1 MASKVTLI
9 IIGIL
14 VLAMGVLGAF
24 PTIAAAIPVVT
35 LGTEPLWYAIVKIAL
50 GLIAIIVGAAAK
62 R

>member
-14 VLAMGVLGAF
+14 VLAIGVLGAF
-24 PTIAAAIPVVT
+24 PALAAVIPVT

-50 GLIAIIVGAAAK
+50 GLIAIIVGIATK

>member
-24 PTIAAAIPVVT
+24 PSLAAAIPGVT
-35 LGTEPLWYAIVKIAL
+35 LGTEPLWYATVKMVL
-50 GLIAIIVGAAAK
+50 GLIAIVVGVASK

>member
-14 VLAMGVLGAF
+14 VLAIGVLGAF
-24 PTIAAAIPVVT
+24 PTLAAVIPVT

>member
-14 VLAMGVLGAF
+14 VLAIGVLGAF
-24 PTIAAAIPVVT
+24 PTLAAAIPVA

-50 GLIAIIVGAAAK
+50 GLIAIIVGVATK